1 MKKFIILILSLVS
14 GFFLFA
20 ESYEVSTVI
29 GKVYTQTESGKWKAI
44 REGSILKDEMTVR
57 IEENSSVGIL
67 ISGKRVIFRGPK
79 NETLENLMASRR
91 SGTGVAHGSQLK
103 QSAVA
108 RSKDKVT
115 KGVSTAASRASES
128 QGDTAWSEGEGE
140 KENE

>member
-1 MKKFIILILSLVS
+1 MKKAFLVILTVFFRL
-14 GFFLFA
+14 FLFA

-29 GKVYTQTESGKWKAI
+29 GKVYIQTESGKWKSV
-44 REGSILKDEMTVR
+44 REGSVLKDEMTLR

-67 ISGKRVIFRGPK
+67 ISGKRMTFRGPK

-91 SGTGVAHGSQLK
+91 SGTGVTRGSQLK
-103 QSAVA
+103 QNAVA

-128 QGDTAWSEGEGE
+128 QGDTAWSEGEE
-140 KENE
+140 ENENE